1 MATNPES
8 ATNPPSR
15 RAITTVDLKALR
27 EPFISTCER
36 YSLSPSEVLRRCVE
50 TALAAEQGGE
60 PGVFGPES
68 PSPKTES
75 GRRQRGSK
83 TSGLER
89 EARPPGV
96 ASTGVRDPRRVRVEI
111 RLSES
116 EHAAVAALA
125 LEEGFSVQTWLIALM
140 RARLVG
146 GAQLGET
153 ELVELA
159 KSNYELR
166 AIGRNLNQVAKALNA
181 GGVEQH
187 HEPRLSLLQ
196 GIKERIDAHVSSVSA
211 VLEGNLQRWKVRL
224 R

>member
-1 MATNPES
+1 MATIPES
-8 ATNPPSR
+8 ATNSPSR
-15 RAITTVDLKALR
+15 RAITTVDLKTLH
-27 EPFISTCER
+27 EPFVATCER
-36 YSLSPSEVLRRCVE
+36 YSLSPSEVLRRCVV
-50 TALAAEQGGE
+50 TALAEEQSGE
-60 PGVFGPES
+60 LGVFGPES
-68 PSPKTES
+68 PSPKTGA
-75 GRRQRGSK
+75 GRRRRGSK
-83 TSGLER
+83 TAGLER
-89 EARPPGV
+89 ESRPPGV
-96 ASTGVRDPRRVRVEI
+96 AATGVRDPKRVRVEI

-116 EHAAVAALA
+116 EHAAAAALA

-166 AIGRNLNQVAKALNA
+166 SIGRNLNQVAKALNA

-211 VLEGNLQRWKVRL
+211 VLESNLQRWKVRL